1 MPLEKKNIL
10 ISSLGYAPGV
20 VTGTVD
26 AIKFFDGV
34 DIHKVLT
41 ISTSDQQILDLAVEQ
56 ILIPEFENGEFY
68 PQGIEYAND
77 YIEAP
82 DIITSQHN
90 RDFLS
95 KLVNHMRENIQSDQ
109 IDGIYIS
116 LAGGRKTMSSL
127 VMTAVKLI
135 VDCFG
140 NGDWERVEKFRELT
154 HLILDDP
161 EQEIESYGN
170 VSDTNPDS
178 LHQQSDERIRRKV
191 LHPVAAFGNEATE
204 RVHLIPMS
212 KVFMAADELQRKCQ
226 EWQRQPQLTPDPLQD
241 YVNGM
246 F

>member
-1 MPLEKKNIL
+1 MAQGKNIL

-26 AIKFFDGV
+26 ALKAFDQV

-56 ILIPEFENGEFY
+56 ILIPEFEDRDFY
-68 PQGIEYAND
+68 PQGIEYEND
-77 YIEAP
+77 YIESP

-90 RDFLS
+90 RCFLS
-95 KLVNHMRENIQSDQ
+95 KLTNHMRESIQSDQ

-140 NGDWERVEKFRELT
+140 NGDWEEVEKLRELT
-154 HLILDDP
+154 HLIVDDP
-161 EQEIESYGN
+161 GQEIERYGT

-178 LHQQSDERIRRKV
+178 LHQQSDEKIRRKV
-191 LHPVAAFGNEATE
+191 LHPIESLGEEARD

-212 KVFMAADELQRKCQ
+212 KVFVAPGELYKEFQ
-226 EWQRQPQLTPDPLQD
+226 EWRKQHQRAQDPMTKRID
-241 YVNGM
+241 GM
-246 F
+246 C